1 VSHWFVYHG
10 LFGFSHVYI
19 EFSQGVVDVEL
30 DWELVMAEAVVQMY
44 LGMQMLKLQINQQKV
59 AMS

>member
-19 EFSQGVVDVEL
+19 EFSQGVVDIEL
-30 DWELVMAEAVVQMY
+30 DWELATAEVQMY

>member
-30 DWELVMAEAVVQMY
+30 DWELATAEVQMY